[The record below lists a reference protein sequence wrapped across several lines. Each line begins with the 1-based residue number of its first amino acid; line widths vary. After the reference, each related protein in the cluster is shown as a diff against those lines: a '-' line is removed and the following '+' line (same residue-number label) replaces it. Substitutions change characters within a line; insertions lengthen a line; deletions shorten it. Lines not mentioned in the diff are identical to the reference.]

1 MGIIGVI
8 LGVNKKQGFNPK
20 TREVFKNVIEMNK
33 KYKLI
38 LIKTLY
44 WISVITVGFIA
55 SWFIMLYLIAY
66 YVDID

>member
-8 LGVNKKQGFNPK
+8 LRVNKKQGFNPK

-38 LIKTLY
+38 LIKILY

>member
-8 LGVNKKQGFNPK
+8 LRVNKKQGFNPK